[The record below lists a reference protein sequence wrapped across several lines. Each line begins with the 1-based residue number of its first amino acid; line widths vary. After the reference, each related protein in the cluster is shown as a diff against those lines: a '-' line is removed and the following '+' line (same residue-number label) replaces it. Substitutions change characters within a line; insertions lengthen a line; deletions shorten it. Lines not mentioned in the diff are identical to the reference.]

1 MKSEQIGR
9 HVIIA
14 TGIVQLAPHSPG
26 IGTAGLAGRSGSR
39 RRQLV
44 CSWHAAHSVIS
55 IAIPGVVALGIH
67 TARIAGR
74 SGYEASS
81 HGQAGYWHLS
91 VSHSSKVHGIKVA
104 WPPLFRHQLY
114 LAVLSYQNCTARNL
128 LSVFLDYQCARVKYG
143 SR

>member
-1 MKSEQIGR
+1 MISTTQYIGS
-9 HVIIA
+9 HVSIA
-14 TGIVQLAPHSPG
+14 TGIVQVGATTPG
-26 IGTAGLAGRSGSR
+26 IGTAGPAGRSGSR
-39 RRQLV
+39 GRQLV

-67 TARIAGR
+67 TARIAGK
-74 SGYEASS
+74 SGYKASS

-114 LAVLSYQNCTARNL
+114 LAVLSYQNSTARNL
-128 LSVFLDYQCARVKYG
+128 LSVFLDYHCARK
-143 SR
+143 